1 MLSTPLPSQLDSPN
15 AQMEQMANSL
25 RETPPRRIR
34 FDTTVIFL
42 DSAKNGE
49 LETVTSTQ
57 PADIEIATA
66 TGMTAV
72 CLAANYGHLEVLE
85 YLIGEGGDVNA
96 SCEDGCT
103 PLHLAILEEHVEIIT
118 CLLKHGADITA
129 TNIDD
134 ESALDWAA
142 DSEPIRL
149 CELPNHAAAALW
161 VLVTWQCAPSLLC
174 GSSSKLT
181 NGCCACTC
189 ISFPL
194 CSARVQVA
202 GHPTVAITFEQWECN
217 VIPLPFLIKP
227 VQVRCTS

>member
-1 MLSTPLPSQLDSPN
+1 
-15 AQMEQMANSL
+15 MEQLANSL

-34 FDTTVIFL
+34 FDTSVIFL
-42 DSAKNGE
+42 DGAKNGE
-49 LETVTSTQ
+49 LETINSTQ
-57 PADIEIATA
+57 PANIEIATA

-103 PLHLAILEEHVEIIT
+103 PLHLAILEEHIDIIT
-118 CLLKHGADITA
+118 CLLKHGADVSA

-149 CELPNHAAAALW
+149 RELLKHPPLLYGLSALSHIG
-161 VLVTWQCAPSLLC
+161 V
-174 GSSSKLT
+174 SSSKLT
-181 NGCCACTC
+181 GGSCTFS
-189 ISFPL
+189 IPSLFSSLPL

-202 GHPTVAITFEQWECN
+202 GHTAVTFL
-217 VIPLPFLIKP
+217 VPGL
-227 VQVRCTS
+227 TSS